1 MKQIYDMSKVIDL
14 FKDACVE
21 WSGALEDLDRALVET
36 AVKVC
41 NHDSYIG
48 AGIERSAFS
57 FKDFVIKVSKEFYV
71 DINDEIAEDD
81 FNQWCDEED
90 EDKTCYYNYL
100 EDMEYSK
107 CESEQGLQEIKN
119 YEAVLNSGI
128 EEIQNHFAEIYCCSS
143 NGNII
148 VMEKCEP
155 AEDVDEELLSLYDSL
170 YEDIHCDNVGL
181 NKDNRMVVLDLG
193 FAFHWD
199 EIYIY
204 FGVEV

>member
-90 EDKTCYYNYL
+90 EDK
-100 EDMEYSK
+100 EY
-107 CESEQGLQEIKN
+107 GPTVQEIQKM
-119 YEAVLNSGI
+119 YPE
-128 EEIQNHFAEIYCCSS
+128 
-143 NGNII
+143 
-148 VMEKCEP
+148 
-155 AEDVDEELLSLYDSL
+155 LSLNFINNTFEQNDKFNEEYVG
-170 YEDIHCDNVGL
+170 NVKVEHHISFQDESDL
-181 NKDNRMVVLDLG
+181 NIFIDVCKDNKYEVEKDGTSVKVISKFTNEKGSIMSDIFNVANQSLLLNGQYLG
-193 FAFHWD
+193 YKI
-199 EIYIY
+199 E
-204 FGVEV
+204 VEK